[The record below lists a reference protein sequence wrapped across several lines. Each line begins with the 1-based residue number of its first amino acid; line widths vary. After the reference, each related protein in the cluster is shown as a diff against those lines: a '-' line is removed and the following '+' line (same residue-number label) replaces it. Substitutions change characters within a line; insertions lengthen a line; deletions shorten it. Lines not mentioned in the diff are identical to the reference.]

1 MTAGEQV
8 EGAIPAVPEGFVR
21 WVQLRSINE
30 PSTRKGLKSRDRDV
44 FYIYCGDRVT
54 VPDTAGWEPFGE
66 QMWQAMDGKL
76 GSQRIFSLR
85 TAASDLSRL
94 SVERVLEE
102 YPVLVS
108 AGVKLDNFS
117 FILTALSLD
126 QTPSHSQPSSS
137 SAADGDAA
145 AVVPEDTS
153 PRVGPARA
161 TKPLPGSTPGAMCN
175 TDSGGEDLLSA
186 TARVD
191 VVGTAA
197 ILTCKGAY
205 TDTCV

>member
-8 EGAIPAVPEGFVR
+8 EGAIPAVPKGFVR
-21 WVQLRSINE
+21 WVQLRRINE
-30 PSTRKGLKSRDRDV
+30 PSTRSALKTADRKV
-44 FYIYCGDRVT
+44 FYIYCGDGVT

-76 GSQRIFSLR
+76 GSQRILSLR
-85 TAASDLSRL
+85 PAASDLSKL

-102 YPVLVS
+102 NPVLVS
-108 AGVKLDNFS
+108 AGVKLGKFS

-145 AVVPEDTS
+145 AVVPEDPS
-153 PRVGPARA
+153 PLGGSARA
-161 TKPLPGSTPGAMCN
+161 TKPLPGSTPGAMLN

-186 TARVD
+186 TDRVA
-191 VVGTAA
+191 VVGIAA
-197 ILTCKGAY
+197 ILTCKGARN
-205 TDTCV
+205 